1 MTDVLAKQQI
11 NLLDQGFRPKSVPLS
26 GQAIV
31 GVCAAV
37 ILILGILYVVTISQ
51 VPKLQAQSARLAVE
65 YINQQAR
72 LNRLSSQAGQKLDT
86 SDLDAEI
93 DRLVTEKK
101 TKTDVVNLLSG
112 RSLGNTTGFSP
123 YLEGLAREIMTGV
136 WLREIN
142 IRNGGNDLSIA
153 GSTLDPKLVPKYLRR
168 LSNEAIF
175 SGTDFRSFEMHR
187 QEKRPERLDFVVK
200 TSEDKG

>member
-1 MTDVLAKQQI
+1 MTDVLARQQI
-11 NLLDQGFRPKSVPLS
+11 NLLDQGFRPKAVPLS
-26 GQAIV
+26 GQAIA

-37 ILILGILYVVTISQ
+37 VIILGLLYLVTISQ
-51 VPKLQAQSARLAVE
+51 IPKLQAQSARLATE

-72 LNRLSSQAGQKLDT
+72 LDRLSIQAGQKLDT

-93 DRLVTEKK
+93 DRLVTEMKSK
-101 TKTDVVNLLSG
+101 NDVVNLLSG
-112 RSLGNTTGFSP
+112 QSLGNTTGFSP
-123 YLEGLAREIMTGV
+123 YLEGLARQIMTGL

-142 IRNGGNDLSIA
+142 IGNGGNDLYIA

-168 LSNEAIF
+168 LSNEAVF

-187 QEKRPERLDFVVK
+187 QEKQPERLDFVVK
-200 TSEDKG
+200 TSEGKG